1 MRQIRNA
8 IRVTNRAGND
18 DLQKDH
24 IAETITH
31 DVVEIAN
38 HGKELNLLIKRLRY
52 DDSHLSSEEIQR
64 IQSFWKNLDGI
75 FRDRKNTGGTSKENT
90 KWLVNTK
97 KSNQDPDRNEKR
109 ERTGYTVYRT
119 RKQRSRKTKSIGRT
133 E

>member
-8 IRVTNRAGND
+8 IRVTIRTGND

-38 HGKELNLLIKRLRY
+38 HEKELNLLTKRLRY
-52 DDSHLSSEEIQR
+52 DDSHLLSEEIQR
-64 IQSFWKNLDGI
+64 IQSFWKNLNGI
-75 FRDRKNTGGTSKENT
+75 FRDRRNTGGTSKESM

-97 KSNQDPDRNEKR
+97 KSKQGPDRNEKK
-109 ERTGYTVYRT
+109 EKTGYTICRT